1 MLVDVA
7 IVGSGGAGS
16 SLLLALDREL
26 TRRRAAGA
34 AVESPSLV
42 VVDPVHR
49 AADDRTWCVWDDGV
63 NALESCVHRAWHR
76 VAVETVDGRRVTLE
90 LGRSRYVMVRSSA
103 VYAAADL
110 AAQRLGAERRT
121 VAVQSIEQDGEAAR
135 LSLADGGAVR
145 ARWVFDS
152 RPTAPERPART
163 AWWQHFRGW
172 VVQFDEIAGEP
183 GPLTPELPMLMD
195 FSVPQ
200 SPRSVSFGYVL
211 PDDAHR
217 GLVEYTVFSRDR
229 WIDPSKT
236 GDADADDGDNDGGGD
251 GDGVSGDGGR
261 PGAQAG
267 GGAGGARYD
276 AELRAYLDRRW
287 PGRGYRVVEVE
298 DGAIPM
304 SDAYYPQQVGR
315 RILRLGT
322 AGGSTRPSTG
332 YTFATLQ
339 RQVAVVAKRLI
350 DGVDPVP
357 PQPHSARH
365 TWMDAVLLRALDE
378 GLVDGAQLFSTMLT
392 ANPPARV
399 VDFLDGRSSLAEDVA
414 LMRSLPFTPMLR
426 AALLR

>member
-1 MLVDVA
+1 VL
-7 IVGSGGAGS
+7 
-16 SLLLALDREL
+16 
-26 TRRRAAGA
+26 
-34 AVESPSLV
+34 
-42 VVDPVHR
+42 
-49 AADDRTWCVWDDGV
+49 
-63 NALESCVHRAWHR
+63 
-76 VAVETVDGRRVTLE
+76 
-90 LGRSRYVMVRSSA
+90 
-103 VYAAADL
+103 
-110 AAQRLGAERRT
+110 
-121 VAVQSIEQDGEAAR
+121 DGEAAR
-135 LSLADGGAVR
+135 LSLADGGSVR

-172 VVQFDEIAGEP
+172 VVQFDEVPGEP

-200 SPRSVSFGYVL
+200 SPRSVGFGYVL

-229 WIDPSKT
+229 WIDPSKS
-236 GDADADDGDNDGGGD
+236 GDADS
-251 GDGVSGDGGR
+251 DGV
-261 PGAQAG
+261 

-287 PGRGYRVVEVE
+287 PGRAYRVVEVE

-304 SDAYYPQQVGR
+304 SDAYYPRQVGR
-315 RILRLGT
+315 RVLRLGT

-339 RQVAVVAKRLI
+339 RQASVVAKRLV

-365 TWMDAVLLRALDE
+365 DWMDSVLLRALDE
-378 GLVDGAQLFSTMLT
+378 GLVDGAKLFSTMLT

-399 VDFLDGRSSLAEDVA
+399 VDFLDGRSSLVEDVA
-414 LMRSLPFTPMLR
+414 LMRSLPFAPMLR